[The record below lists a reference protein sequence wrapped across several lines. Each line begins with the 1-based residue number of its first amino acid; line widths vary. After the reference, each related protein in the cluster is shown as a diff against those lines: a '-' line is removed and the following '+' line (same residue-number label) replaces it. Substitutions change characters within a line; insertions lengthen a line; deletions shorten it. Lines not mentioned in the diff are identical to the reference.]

1 LLNYIKEFEEYLLE
15 LVHKVFDFDKLDA
28 VKEWSNSAK
37 ILKPTI
43 LLKWLYSKEQVL
55 PLSKEFSR
63 KEDQEIIRK

>member
-1 LLNYIKEFEEYLLE
+1 LE

-28 VKEWSNSAK
+28 VKEWSNSTK
-37 ILKPTI
+37 ILKPKI

-55 PLSKEFSR
+55 ALSKEFSR